1 MSQNERKNINI
12 LDHLLWDYN
21 ISSEEA
27 YQVLIGERERAGHY
41 NANSLFKK
49 LIESFPWYAVMDILP
64 LARIKELLDQQD
76 LSKLRFPDIQKRY
89 EYIKTRLPF
98 FV

>member
-1 MSQNERKNINI
+1 MSQNERIDSSI

-27 YQVLIGERERAGHY
+27 YQVLIGEKERAGHY

-49 LIESFPWYAVMDILP
+49 LIESFPWYAIMDILP
-64 LARIKELLDQQD
+64 LVRIKELLDQQD
-76 LSKLRFPDIQKRY
+76 LSKLRFPDIRKRY
-89 EYIKTRLPF
+89 EYIKSRLPF

>member
-1 MSQNERKNINI
+1 MSHNESMRNNE
-12 LDHLLWDYN
+12 LSHLLWDYN
-21 ISSEEA
+21 ISSDEA

-41 NANSLFKK
+41 DASSLFKK
-49 LIESFPWYAVMDILP
+49 LIESFPWYAIMDILP